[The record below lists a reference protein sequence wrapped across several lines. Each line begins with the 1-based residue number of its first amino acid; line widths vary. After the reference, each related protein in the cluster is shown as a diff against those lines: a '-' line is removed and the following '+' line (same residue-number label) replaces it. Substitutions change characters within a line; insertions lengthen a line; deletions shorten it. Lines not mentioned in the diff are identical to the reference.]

1 MLNVAGIHR
10 CASWNGGEAVSKGR
24 LRKSRELSRRSGTA
38 RNLRLLKWRPSQE
51 NGTPTYE
58 FAVPCSFAA
67 SFCEWL
73 FAASAKYGFWFAL
86 PNPRWQTASGAR
98 QPSIGNPT
106 GSPRRAR
113 RRPAGRRCAG
123 HGNELPTTDVLP
135 GSKLAA
141 VRIAQPAEF
150 GLCSLNERIF
160 PTARA
165 AFGVRLPS
173 YGGSAADI
181 RA

>member
-1 MLNVAGIHR
+1 MR
-10 CASWNGGEAVSKGR
+10 CVTEMSCR
-24 LRKSRELSRRSGTA
+24 
-38 RNLRLLKWRPSQE
+38 
-51 NGTPTYE
+51 
-58 FAVPCSFAA
+58 
-67 SFCEWL
+67 
-73 FAASAKYGFWFAL
+73 
-86 PNPRWQTASGAR
+86 
-98 QPSIGNPT
+98 
-106 GSPRRAR
+106 
-113 RRPAGRRCAG
+113 
-123 HGNELPTTDVLP
+123 LPTCCL

-165 AFGVRLPS
+165 AFGVRSPS

>member
-1 MLNVAGIHR
+1 MAIRGVGEIWLVGSRCLTPAGKQR
-10 CASWNGGEAVSKGR
+10 PARG
-24 LRKSRELSRRSGTA
+24 SR
-38 RNLRLLKWRPSQE
+38 
-51 NGTPTYE
+51 
-58 FAVPCSFAA
+58 
-67 SFCEWL
+67 
-73 FAASAKYGFWFAL
+73 ASATLLDHQDAHAVGQQGVDAL
-86 PNPRWQTASGAR
+86 RN
-98 QPSIGNPT
+98 
-106 GSPRRAR
+106 
-113 RRPAGRRCAG
+113 
-123 HGNELPTTDVLP
+123 GNELPTTDVLL

-165 AFGVRLPS
+165 AFGVRSPS